1 MKSILLCLLSVL
13 FSLGIKAQNISQTEW
28 EEVFYNQLTHWN
40 NTYKGFDI
48 AQIKLKDK
56 TKLQSLSVFTFEE
69 KEKWNRVVKNAEAL
83 LYFNQDSSGF
93 IDMFSDRWTLSR
105 VGSQYYGADRQYG
118 SIYLGLVNQQKLYEI
133 DYSNGVWTYEEVF
146 WLDENRVILV
156 GSQRKNKIFIPF
168 IQMIDIAEGMKYDF
182 EIANAIAYKKY
193 VNSKCNLITTSPK
206 PESQKEKSATE
217 DLDDLLGQ

>member
-28 EEVFYNQLTHWN
+28 EEVFYNQLTQWN

-48 AQIKLKDK
+48 AQIKLKNK
-56 TKLQSLSVFTFEE
+56 TKLQSLSVFTFGE
-69 KEKWNRVVKNAEAL
+69 KEKWNRVVKDAEAL
-83 LYFNQDSSGF
+83 LYFNQDSSSF
-93 IDMFSDRWTLSR
+93 IDIFSDRWTLSR
-105 VGSQYYGADRQYG
+105 VGNQYYGADRQYG
-118 SIYLGLVNQQKLYEI
+118 SIYLGLVNQLKLFEI
-133 DYSNGVWTYEEVF
+133 DYSNGVWTYEEVY
-146 WLDENRVILV
+146 WLDKNRVILV

-168 IQMIDIAEGMKYDF
+168 IQMVDIAEGMKYDF

-193 VNSKCNLITTSPK
+193 VNPKCNLITTSPK
-206 PESQKEKSATE
+206 PESQKEKSATN